1 MEKLEFLKSQY
12 QTLRKEIEESK
23 NRVFQTMGFGLV
35 VVPGSHF
42 LAQAY
47 KLDIVILSLPLL
59 VIVVALVYLS
69 ESNAIMRCGR
79 YIKHNIEPFI
89 PDVVGWEQWLE
100 LRSAY
105 DTRDVDKHMSSAFYL
120 LFFVYFAGSTF
131 VAAKFALGEFGLLVT
146 AMLLGA
152 YVAIGIWFLIFLVKS
167 RRISTTTQTDGPV
180 SFHPKAPQPVVPG
193 DAAR

>member
-1 MEKLEFLKSQY
+1 MDKAEFQKNQY
-12 QTLRKEIEESK
+12 LTLRKEIEESK

-47 KLDIVILSLPLL
+47 KIDTVILSLPLL

-79 YIKHNIEPFI
+79 YIKHNIEPSNS
-89 PDVVGWEQWLE
+89 DVVGWEKWLE
-100 LRSAY
+100 LRSSY

-120 LFFVYFAGSTF
+120 LFLVYFAGSVF
-131 VAAKFALGEFGLLVT
+131 MAARFSLSEFGSLAT
-146 AMLLGA
+146 AVMLGL
-152 YVAIGIWFLIFLVKS
+152 YVAVGVWFLLFLIKS
-167 RRISTTTQTDGPV
+167 RRVSTTTMTDDK
-180 SFHPKAPQPVVPG
+180 SS
-193 DAAR
+193 